1 MTLFRKL
8 KLSPKTGRRK
18 SRRYSKNKI
27 IDQSFKSLD
36 ESTPSIVDSIGRSS
50 SSIFPEKEGS
60 SLNQKINQNLS
71 LSIAINDIEIPKDIV
86 TYNCFEDI
94 NTTNTESKIK
104 TDDKIKTDNIIKED
118 DTVKKDS
125 NNTNLESEN
134 KLDSIVS
141 DTKGRTIEELNTIN
155 NSINIETSTDS
166 KIEDNNNLEALQS
179 NIKDKNLLDIE
190 NIKELNIS
198 TEDKIER
205 IPKSLD
211 KISEE
216 NSNKE
221 TQEENSNKETPEE
234 IFDKTT
240 PEENSNKET
249 PEEIFDKTA
258 PEENSNKETPE
269 EISNKET
276 PKENSSKE
284 TSESL
289 NNNNNNIS
297 IESNKEVKIESN
309 TQNIENI
316 KISLKESK
324 ESFKNNTTEILNKE
338 NNSNTISQDIK
349 SEIKKSI
356 LNDIKPV
363 QLFKINNS
371 NLNSRRKYLE
381 PKMDIQEEKFENDI
395 SASLISLK
403 PFGNFIII

>member
-234 IFDKTT
+234 IFDKT
-240 PEENSNKET
+240 
-249 PEEIFDKTA
+249 A

>member
-141 DTKGRTIEELNTIN
+141 DTKGKTIEELNTIN
-155 NSINIETSTDS
+155 NSINIENSTDS

-258 PEENSNKETPE
+258 PEENSNKETLE

-289 NNNNNNIS
+289 NNNNNNIR
-297 IESNKEVKIESN
+297 E
-309 TQNIENI
+309 
-316 KISLKESK
+316 
-324 ESFKNNTTEILNKE
+324 
-338 NNSNTISQDIK
+338 
-349 SEIKKSI
+349 
-356 LNDIKPV
+356 
-363 QLFKINNS
+363 
-371 NLNSRRKYLE
+371 
-381 PKMDIQEEKFENDI
+381 
-395 SASLISLK
+395 
-403 PFGNFIII
+403 FI